1 MFTSPEE
8 VTVEGRRL
16 RAKRFI
22 IATGSTATVP
32 AIEGLRDIGY
42 VTHIEALRLAQQPK
56 ELLVIDAGPR
66 GLEFAQLYA
75 RFGSTVTVLQRAPS
89 ILPRAEAALTSRLAQ
104 ILTAEGITLKTGV
117 TIDAALVAAAS
128 PSAGGQGYAG
138 TSSAGKTVELTLVA
152 GKTSANS
159 SFNFNGY
166 SNGKMTLAVPAGWAV
181 VVHYQNFSPL
191 RHTFDVILYTGK
203 QPGAPPPPPAF
214 QGATTRDPVNGI
226 GVGKEETI
234 TFLADKAGRYEYLCG
249 VAGHAP
255 AGMWNYLVVSST
267 AKAPSVRPARAAA
280 FSLR

>member
-166 SNGKMTLAVPAGWAV
+166 SNGKMTLTVPAGWTV

-191 RHTFDVILYTGK
+191 RHSFDVIRYTGQ
-203 QPGAPPPPPAF
+203 QPDAPPPSPAF

-234 TFLADKAGRYEYLCG
+234 TFVADTAGRYEYLCG

-255 AGMWNYLVVSST
+255 AGMWNYLVVSSA
-267 AKAPSVRPARAAA
+267 AKAPSIRPAKAAVL
-280 FSLR
+280 SVR